1 MQESQIQNF
10 TRENLVFMVEEN
22 WDEFTTAV
30 FLLWALRRVI
40 EVSIHAGH
48 AGGIC
53 RLYIAGSKHSNIL
66 GEKEL
71 HLETCPNFEDRIIFS
86 WKNLV

>member
-40 EVSIHAGH
+40 EVSIHAR
-48 AGGIC
+48 GIC
-53 RLYIAGSKHSNIL
+53 RLYIAGSKLSNIL
-66 GEKEL
+66 GKKEL